1 MISFEPFWNTLKEKQ
16 ISQYKLI
23 NEYDISTNLLARL
36 RNNENLTLSTVETLC
51 DLLNCEITDIVKF
64 VKEYA
69 NLREIG
75 FSFAW
80 ISFMIY

>member
-23 NEYDISTNLLARL
+23 KEYDISTNLLARL

-51 DLLNCEITDIVKF
+51 EMLDCEMTDIVKF
-64 VKEYA
+64 VKE
-69 NLREIG
+69 
-75 FSFAW
+75 
-80 ISFMIY
+80 

>member
-64 VKEYA
+64 VKE
-69 NLREIG
+69 
-75 FSFAW
+75 
-80 ISFMIY
+80 